1 MSRLH
6 FCMVTAVAF
15 LSLARLSQADT
26 PLWVQVKQD
35 TQTSLQF
42 PLSDAS
48 ESPAHDRLHP
58 DDVFSGSAESLIR
71 MSCSDPEGQCCDGM
85 DGICTPAHTP
95 TWVKFTPYVWAT
107 QVKGDLTVDGL
118 TAPMDINLSDLWQML
133 TDGEVR
139 GGFMGHLG
147 FGRDNWT
154 IFINGDIV
162 SMAPSAE
169 VRRANIETG
178 LTMTLLELGGA
189 VDLLNANESDPA
201 NSPLRIQMLGGVRY
215 YAVDAAA
222 IVSLPNI
229 NPLIQI
235 ENGANWVDLF
245 VGSQALAKITPNTDI
260 YVRGDVGGFGIGT
273 SSIHAWNLASGIST
287 NSICGSKL
295 FLGYRVFDLE
305 QSLSGGA
312 GSPLGF
318 GVNQVIH
325 GPVVGLTFQF

>member
-42 PLSDAS
+42 PLSDAP

-71 MSCSDPEGQCCDGM
+71 MSCSDAEGQCCDGM

-189 VDLLNANESDPA
+189 VDLFNADESDPA

-235 ENGANWVDLF
+235 ENGEI
-245 VGSQALAKITPNTDI
+245 GSICLSAARHLRRSLPIP
-260 YVRGDVGGFGIGT
+260 
-273 SSIHAWNLASGIST
+273 IST
-287 NSICGSKL
+287 CVGMWADLVSVPPPFMRGTWPQGFLRTVSAAPNCSWDIVCSIWNRASVAAL
-295 FLGYRVFDLE
+295 DR
-305 QSLSGGA
+305 LSGLV
-312 GSPLGF
+312 S
-318 GVNQVIH
+318 IR
-325 GPVVGLTFQF
+325 